1 MVVVHLKL
9 IHNGFPMDGALVG
22 ARSHNP
28 NGPMCGTILL
38 WKVEISAK
46 PFIGSTESWQTSVT
60 ICCC

>member
-38 WKVEISAK
+38 WKVEVSAK
-46 PFIGSTESWQTSVT
+46 PFIRST
-60 ICCC
+60 

>member
-28 NGPMCGTILL
+28 NGPMCGILL
-38 WKVEISAK
+38 WKVEVSAK
-46 PFIGSTESWQTSVT
+46 PFIDST
-60 ICCC
+60 